1 MEVVCFKQRV
11 GKTRGGRMECRC
23 AGLARRASCRAI
35 ALLHCLALALLG
47 SQAYADPPTRHFE
60 IQSQGA
66 SLALKEFARQ
76 ADISLVFSSTV
87 VANHQTA
94 EIRGDFTVLAGLKKL
109 LDGSGLS
116 FKQVSA
122 TTIAINVAPSSTTD
136 TRDPPSGD
144 APADNPEHTDSQSKG
159 DPNMSHRGF
168 LTRMASL
175 LALSGA
181 TLAGSHAYA
190 QDNATDAGAQPA
202 VVDASTAN
210 TNDLAEVVVT
220 GTAAGTR
227 KIDASF
233 EITTTSLAEIR
244 DASPL
249 SSADLLKV
257 VPGLWAESSG
267 GPTGANIEIAGYP
280 GSSGAPYV
288 TYSLNGSPMYPSHNL
303 SFMDDSS
310 LFRLD
315 DTVERAEFVVGG
327 PSVVFSDGQL
337 GATANFILRQGT
349 DTPHGEFAV
358 TGGSEGMFRIDGFY
372 GGPVMQDWRV
382 SIGGYYEQ
390 SDGIRTSQFPAI
402 EGGQLTAT
410 LARTWD
416 QGSILFYGRTLNEKD
431 LFITDVPLVASGT
444 GTNTS
449 YSSFPGFNALT
460 GYYAGNA
467 TQGLSVQECPGCAPL
482 TANLADG
489 RGTNLNTFGNDL
501 SLDLSNSVHLDNK
514 LQYTSGNVPT
524 NAIFNGGSPP
534 VTMSSFIASE
544 IATANAN
551 TALTSA
557 YGLAHTGTATYAGS
571 GAAVDPNAYVMENG
585 FWVVDK
591 RIQSFTDD
599 LRFTFDV
606 VPGNKLTVGGYF
618 AAYSSDDT
626 WYLGNNELMT
636 ATPNSQLINLTL
648 DNGAIV
654 TNNGLAGASTF
665 TLVDHFQGTNAAL
678 FTSDSWRLGQWL
690 FDAGY
695 RLEMEK
701 INGAI
706 ENDTSE
712 NLSTDPR
719 NLYNQGVSVPNG
731 SWTVANCENTLLL
744 GNGKEC
750 DQFNRTKGS
759 WTIGGTYEITQH
771 MSVYGRVDQGVYFPS
786 FDDLRSGTPNTQ
798 SIDNYEVGYHVQSGG
813 LYGNVNVYE
822 RVFSGVPFQQ
832 FVTTSTGALENITAS
847 YGARTQ
853 GITFQGAWAP
863 LANLSLGVSGDWQH
877 DVYTGFY
884 SAGTATNPSFDYTG
898 NRLARQPRFQA
909 RFTPAYDVLVPWG
922 DVRFFLTYTYVGL
935 RYSDPGNTEILPSYS
950 TLDGGI
956 VSGIGDHFEVRLQ
969 GTNLTNTLGLT
980 EQDARELTG
989 GTAGGFALG
998 RPIFGRE
1005 VNLQLR
1011 YKF

>member
-1 MEVVCFKQRV
+1 MEVVCFKQR
-11 GKTRGGRMECRC
+11 GRV
-23 AGLARRASCRAI
+23 I
-35 ALLHCLALALLG
+35 ALLHCLALVLLG
-47 SQAYADPPTRHFE
+47 SQAYADPPVRHFD
-60 IQSQGA
+60 IHSQGA
-66 SLALKEFARQ
+66 SPALKEFARQ

-87 VANHQTA
+87 VAHRQTA
-94 EIRGDFTVLAGLKKL
+94 EIRGDFTVLDGLKKL

-122 TTIAINVAPSSTTD
+122 TTIAINAAPSATTD
-136 TRDPPSGD
+136 NRDPPAD
-144 APADNPEHTDSQSKG
+144 PPADNPDRTDSQAKG

-168 LTRMASL
+168 FTRMASL

-181 TLAGSHAYA
+181 TLAGGHAYA
-190 QDNATDAGAQPA
+190 QDNAADTSQTAAATDASAE
-202 VVDASTAN
+202 N
-210 TNDLAEVVVT
+210 TNNLDEVVVT
-220 GTAAGTR
+220 ATAT
-227 KIDASF
+227 KTKKLDASF

-244 DASPL
+244 DAAPL

-402 EGGQLTAT
+402 EGGQLTIT
-410 LARTWD
+410 LARAWD

-431 LFITDVPLVASGT
+431 LFITDIPLSASGT
-444 GTNTS
+444 GSNTS
-449 YSSFPGFNALT
+449 YSSFPGFDALT

-467 TQGLSVQECPGCAPL
+467 LQGLSVQECPGCAPL

-489 RGTNLNTFGNDL
+489 RGTNLNTFGNNL
-501 SLDLSNSVHLDNK
+501 SLDLEGGVELDNK
-514 LQYTSGNVPT
+514 LQYTSGDVPT

-544 IATANAN
+544 IATANADP
-551 TALTSA
+551 ALVNA
-557 YGLAHTGTATYAGS
+557 YGLAHTGTATYSGT
-571 GAAVDPNAYVMENG
+571 GAAVNPNAYVMENG

-591 RIQSFTDD
+591 HIKSFTDD

-606 VPGNKLTVGGYF
+606 VTGNKLTVGGYF

-636 ATPNSQLINLTL
+636 ATPNSQLIDLTL

-665 TLVDHFQGTNAAL
+665 ALVDHFQGTNAAV
-678 FTSDSWRLGQWL
+678 FASDSWRLDQWL

-701 INGAI
+701 VNGAI
-706 ENDTSE
+706 ENDTTE
-712 NLSTDPR
+712 NLTTDPR
-719 NLYNQGVSVPNG
+719 NLYSQGVSVPNG
-731 SWTVANCENTLLL
+731 SWTVYNCENTLLL
-744 GNGKEC
+744 GNGQEC
-750 DQFNRTKGS
+750 DQFKRTKGS
-759 WTIGGTYEITQH
+759 WTAGGTYEITPH
-771 MSVYGRVDQGVYFPS
+771 MSVYGRVDMGVYFPS
-786 FDDLRSGTPNTQ
+786 FDDLRSGTPQTQ
-798 SIDNYEVGYHVQSGG
+798 NIDNYEVGYHMQAGN
-813 LYGNVNVYE
+813 LYGVVNVYE

-832 FVTTSTGALENITAS
+832 FITTSTGALENLTAS

-853 GITFQGAWAP
+853 GVTFQGTWAP
-863 LANLSLGVSGDWQH
+863 IAHLTLGLSGDWQN
-877 DVYTGFY
+877 DKYTGFY
-884 SAGTATNPSFDYTG
+884 SAGSSTNASFDYTG
-898 NRLARQPRFQA
+898 NRLARQPRIQT
-909 RFTPAYDVLVPWG
+909 RFTPAYDLPVPWG

-935 RYSDPGNTEILPSYS
+935 RYSDPGNTEVLPSYS

-956 VSGIGDHFEVRLQ
+956 VSGIGDHFELRLQ

>member
-1 MEVVCFKQRV
+1 MRVVSLAQR
-11 GKTRGGRMECRC
+11 
-23 AGLARRASCRAI
+23 
-35 ALLHCLALALLG
+35 ALVRCLALALIATH
-47 SQAYADPPTRHFE
+47 AYADDELRHFD
-60 IQSQGA
+60 IQSQVA
-66 SLALKEFARQ
+66 ALALKEFARQ

-87 VANHQTA
+87 VANRQTTG
-94 EIRGDFTVLAGLKKL
+94 IRGDFTVTEGLRKL

-122 TTIAINVAPSSTTD
+122 TAIAINVA
-136 TRDPPSGD
+136 RDPHEPD
-144 APADNPEHTDSQSKG
+144 PPADTAAAEGSPAGSESQNKG
-159 DPNMSHRGF
+159 DTNMTHRGF
-168 LTRMASL
+168 FTRLASA
-175 LALSGA
+175 LALTGA
-181 TLAGSHAYA
+181 AVAGNHAYG
-190 QDNATDAGAQPA
+190 QDTAADTSQAAAADPSA
-202 VVDASTAN
+202 AN
-210 TNDLAEVVVT
+210 TNNLDEVVVT
-220 GTAAGTR
+220 ATATGT
-227 KIDASF
+227 KKLDASF
-233 EITTTSLAEIR
+233 EITTASLEEIR

-267 GPTGANIEIAGYP
+267 GPTGPNIEIAGYP
-280 GSSGAPYV
+280 GNSGAPYV
-288 TYSLNGSPMYPSHNL
+288 TYSINGSPIYPSHNL

-349 DTPHGEFAV
+349 DTPHGEFAL
-358 TGGSEGMFRIDGFY
+358 TGGSEGMFRVDGFY
-372 GGPVMQDWRV
+372 GGPLAQDWRV
-382 SIGGYYEQ
+382 SIGGYYQQ

-402 EGGQLTAT
+402 EGGQLTGT

-416 QGSILFYGRTLNEKD
+416 QGSILFYARTLNEKD
-431 LFITDVPLVASGT
+431 LFITDIPLSVSGT
-444 GTNTS
+444 GSNTS

-467 TQGLSVQECPGCAPL
+467 LQGLSVQECPGCAPL

-489 RGTNLNTFGNDL
+489 RGTNINTFGNNL
-501 SLDLSNSVHLDNK
+501 SLDLGGVQLDNK
-514 LQYTSGNVPT
+514 LQYTSGDVPT

-534 VTMSSFIASE
+534 VTMSSFITSQIAS
-544 IATANAN
+544 ANAS

-557 YGLAHTGTATYAGS
+557 YGLASSGTATYAGT
-571 GAAVDPNAYVMENG
+571 GTAVNPNAYVMENG

-591 RIQSFTDD
+591 HIQSFTDD

-648 DNGAIV
+648 NNGAIV
-654 TNNGLAGASTF
+654 SNNGLTSASTF

-678 FTSDSWRLGQWL
+678 FASDQWRLDQWL

-701 INGAI
+701 VTGTI
-706 ENDTSE
+706 ENDTTE

-719 NLYNQGVSVPNG
+719 NLYSQGVSVPNG
-731 SWTVANCENTLLL
+731 SWMVYNCENTLLL
-744 GNGKEC
+744 GNAHSC

-759 WTIGGTYEITQH
+759 WTVGGTYEITPH
-771 MSVYGRVDQGVYFPS
+771 ESVYGRVDDGVYFPS
-786 FDDLRSGTPNTQ
+786 FDDLRNGTPQTQ
-798 SIDNYEVGYHVQSGG
+798 SIYNYEVGYHVQAGN

-832 FVTTSTGALENITAS
+832 FVTNSSGALESITAT

-853 GITFQGAWAP
+853 GITFQGTWQP
-863 LANLSLGVSGDWQH
+863 IPHLTLGLSGDWQN
-877 DVYTGFY
+877 DKYTGFY
-884 SAGTATNPSFDYTG
+884 SGGSSAFDYTG
-898 NRLARQPRFQA
+898 NRLARQPRIQT
-909 RFTPAYDVLVPWG
+909 RFTPAYDVPMPWG
-922 DVRFFLTYTYVGL
+922 DVRLFLTYTYVGL
-935 RYSDPGNTEILPSYS
+935 RYSDPGNTEILPSYQ

-956 VSGIGDHFEVRLQ
+956 VSDIGDHFEVRLQ

-980 EQDARELTG
+980 EQDARMLTG